1 MTTDDVEAP
10 ADDTTDL
17 TSTAKDF
24 GGEVS
29 EEPAVDQQPDLHAIA
44 KDFGGQQVSE
54 PTQATQAPIDLSS
67 ISKDFGGE
75 VVGEPTGQPAKTV
88 DLSSVA
94 KEFGG
99 EVVGAPTP
107 STTLSVGGKPYVSG
121 QFTPE
126 EAEAIGKSP
135 AAQAFAGPPSTV
147 LRQPTPPDVQLP
159 DAPQFTRGRFTGL
172 PSGSQ
177 PFQVRDPLLTEPM
190 VAGTDQIAK
199 GVETL
204 GRQLAHP
211 QVLPTEAHVM
221 QQGRPGE
228 DKETM
233 NALSD
238 IMEGAAKGLTPVV
251 VAAALADLPGTAA
264 TLGLSYVMSK
274 GAEKAAMYAGA
285 DEDTQRFLSNFA
297 GAVTALGMGSRQ
309 VAELRARFGE
319 GVEAGKSQRE
329 ASDIAGNQ
337 GFENARPVGRSR
349 SGRLLENPETGRPG
363 LPGPGESAAGVPVE
377 LPETKPKP
385 SAPTGGQVSDAQR
398 RMIADQR
405 TPTLR
410 DALTSVRADIDNV
423 LERQARITLMAPNAP
438 SPATPEGRKHLP
450 LGDRLAFEQLPDKMA
465 YADALEKELTSRLQ
479 RVADSQP
486 GGIGEIVT
494 VGSRPGRFASIDVA
508 AKEEG
513 GTPVDDAGRDL
524 GGYAGP
530 ERRQASGEA
539 PEGVERR
546 KLPAD
551 QVREDLRDPD
561 MVRQANAMREAD
573 RSARAGE
580 PATLSAASPT
590 VDVATAKEFGGEVA
604 EEPAHAFGSTQ
615 ANLPEEHATAVRKFA
630 GKYIKPE
637 DLTGGGVETQPHVT
651 VKYGLHGNQEAAV
664 REALKGEGPI
674 TVTLGKTTHFA
685 GVEDGTADAVIAE
698 VDSPDLH
705 RLNKLL
711 ADAVPHT
718 DTHPEYKPHVTI
730 AYVQPGKGKDYD
742 GLDDLVGK
750 KITIPSIAF
759 AGRDEDQVEIQLGG
773 KKSEPETT
781 RSSLMNTANV
791 LKRRDLIGRIVEASR
806 KPEPD
811 VRESFELK
819 GTNGKWYRP
828 QGFPNG
834 VYTTQ
839 PVEKRS
845 TGWAILTRDG
855 TTVGKS
861 YPTREALLENWR
873 KQSDRDAEE
882 FRTALDERDEGGLQD
897 AADYWLKK
905 SPQKEAAPAPAKPKK
920 APVTEMD
927 AAEAARLRKRRT
939 YLLTQVDHPKL
950 SRANRDENKRMLD
963 VVEGKLRA
971 SGAMP
976 GETSDSGDTPETTQ
990 TIYFRSGVKNAPTDF
1005 DGFAD
1010 ANVPVGVTA
1019 DGMSKSVEQ
1028 RVIDYAAKGGKVF
1041 IDSGAFGN
1049 PDVDFV
1055 EVLKTYKRIADAAGA
1070 GVGNLYVVAPDAV
1083 GDQKATFA
1091 IQDVYVDKLREL
1103 ADMDVR
1109 IILPLQ
1115 KPAGDD
1121 DISLT
1126 DMLILARRRFG
1137 GSVVAGIPF
1146 NKAAFTVEDVVEA
1159 LKANRDGFGSDEI
1172 GAIHLL
1178 GIGEKNKAHDAVVKA
1193 IQEAAPGIEISTDS
1207 NRISALFGKGRPASS
1222 AVKAKVDERAPE
1234 RIDNDW
1240 ASDTTELAGNLYRGD
1255 IVSFTDGELEKIA
1268 EALNTTPSAV
1278 KTWSKKG
1285 VIQEQIEESGREP
1298 NLDQT
1303 LHDIAMA
1310 RARKTESPKAR
1321 RETITESEEGHAHRP
1336 GQLPERGGR
1345 TAGTA
1350 GAPGEEALA
1359 GVLPEPGQEPERPGA
1374 GGAGHS
1380 DQGGVVA
1387 DGVRGDDGDAP
1398 GPETEPPARGQHVPE
1413 QVAVPPSGDTH
1424 DPGHRPPDYGLTP
1437 ARIKA
1442 IIERGPVVRAQD
1454 NLTAIKIVKTL
1465 AAEERWAT
1473 PAEQEALAKYVGW
1486 GASDMAARLADYPDR
1501 SWSGNEKRIWE
1512 ELREVTTEE
1521 EREALRGSTPN
1532 AHFTYNLYEPI
1543 WNVLEAA
1550 GFTGGRVLEPSVG
1563 TGHAFGFMPADVR
1576 HASTLNAVE
1585 KEPLTAAI
1593 AHHLYPSARVQATG
1607 YEQSRIARGSQDLA
1621 IGNVPFGDF
1630 GVTDPLMPDF
1640 VTERIHNYFFAKAL
1654 EHVRPGGLVVFLTSR
1669 YTLDAVKFTRMR
1681 RYLMEKADF
1690 VGAVRL
1696 PNTAFDKSAKTEVV
1710 TDVIVL
1716 RKLREGEEPKNAEL
1730 FINSDVHPT
1739 LKGAYDYRSGKTAA
1753 IYRSTWY
1760 TEHPELVVGKEGT
1773 EGTMRSAAEYSVTAE
1788 RADVVGGLEEALGQV
1803 LPPGSYEPP
1812 TEAETTRV
1820 VKTVAV
1826 EGKFKAGE
1834 LRVSPDGNGIVSV
1847 DADGT
1852 LSDATPKRL
1861 VKATGAEIVDEAAVD
1876 RIKGMIKIRDARSAL
1891 VAAMRSK
1898 ATTDAEIKKL
1908 QGELGHA
1915 YDRFV
1920 KPHSKDPNWLNK
1932 PANRRVFKNDPEV
1945 ATIMALEKI
1954 KTRATISEN
1963 KHGKKILR
1971 LAYDVTGKAD
1981 IFTKRTVGA
1990 DPDIDHVDT
1999 PKDAM
2004 LTSLGVKGHIDWPY
2018 MAKLMTGGSSRAAI
2032 HSLKEKLAE
2041 EGLVF
2046 QQPDGSHAI
2055 AEEYLSGDVVS
2066 KLEDAMTDPDTFA
2079 KNIEALQA
2087 VQPAPKTKEDLMDGR
2102 VSTALGAHWV
2112 DPKDMSRFVA
2122 EQLGVKPSNVTFRI
2136 HGTETLVRWDYAAS
2150 QAAESSSERHALAVH
2165 YDSNSKHYG
2174 FIDLVMDAINLK
2186 VPHLGHYEGQGKDRY
2201 FVREP
2206 EAELAARA
2214 NQETLRDAW
2223 RTFVFTNDDVAERLL
2238 GVFNTRFNRT
2248 VERQFDGSH
2257 MVYPGMAD
2265 LYNSA
2270 GEQLHFFP
2278 HQNRGVWRT
2287 LTSGNTLLAHEVG
2300 AGKTFEMIATAMEM
2314 RRTGRATKPMI
2325 TVPTYLLKQ
2334 WEQDIV
2340 RLYPNVKLLA
2350 FTEKDLTKSKRQEA
2364 MARIANGNWD
2374 IVLVP
2379 HSSFGLLKVSDERM
2393 NRVMEE
2399 WIKELEAAMAAEGD
2413 SDSQS
2418 VKEMERQKK
2427 RIEDKVKKKSEKL
2440 NKGTDNALTW
2450 EQLGVDALFVDEA
2463 QAFKNLFFFTKVENV
2478 RGLSRSEADRSL
2490 DLYVKIQDLNEQS
2503 NYRNLVLATAT
2514 PVMNSIA
2521 EIYTMQRYLQPQVLK
2536 QYGID
2541 NFDNWYAMF
2550 AQAVP
2555 TIERQPD
2562 ESYKE
2567 VMRLRKYQ
2575 NLQLLSKM
2583 VREVM
2588 DYVGWRDMPYLKLPK
2603 IKNNRIEIV
2612 QTEQHQMYGVIRDWF
2627 EYRMAELKANPP
2639 HIKRDGTYVAPER
2652 HDPLTGAPLGKHDN
2666 ILTVMTDAKKS
2677 AVDLRLV
2684 LGSRVA
2690 DWLGSRVQVAADKMM
2705 ETYVAEKAK
2714 KGVQLVFL
2722 DMGTPK
2728 NPPPLTFLAGVEVED
2743 ETEGENDEAE
2753 DEEDDALSAQ
2763 VEGDT
2768 DTFNLYDSV
2777 KAALVKRG
2785 VKPDEIAYIHQAKN
2799 PAERVALFEAA
2810 NAGKIRFLLAS
2821 TDKGGVGMNI
2831 QERLAAIHEL
2841 DAPRAQRPGDLRQRM
2856 GRGIRQGN
2864 SYPEVRLVRYVTK
2877 GTTDE
2882 WLWGLLSTKD
2892 EQIQQFY
2899 RGDVSNLEEDDPS
2912 TMSLEEAQIRASN
2925 DPRGIELTEL
2935 KGKMV
2940 RLEAQ
2945 AGAAERAM
2953 LNAAAD
2959 VSRGKS
2965 KLSYAKE
2972 ELQTLEAWT
2981 KASFVSRR
2989 GKSFDITIGGKKYT
3003 DRDEAGKAFIA
3014 TIQPIADE
3022 EAKESEPKLVA
3033 QIGDRPV
3040 YAQFSGWD
3048 YVSKDL
3054 VRVGDKIVKK
3064 DVRHHAIKVSV
3075 WMVGSDIG
3083 ASDMQSA
3090 HVDQADVD
3098 KPKTLGLGQ
3107 NPVTS
3112 LVNFYETI
3120 PNYAAKHL
3128 SDIEKAEAQIAQ
3140 GQRVID
3146 HPSDAIDKYRHSKA
3160 RLTSLEQELKAESEA
3175 RSKANGPQEAPKPG
3189 EESLAKRIEREGR
3202 EATPEE
3208 LAQIDRE
3215 KWTPRVYTSGF
3226 VPPNGSASAI
3236 AVPLE
3241 APAVVPY
3248 ETNLTE
3254 RPDGPYRQ
3262 FGSFY
3267 QAITPKVETPHFWVF
3282 KEPAP
3287 SSPEQ
3292 KWSVT
3297 HRGTGMSASKFGTVA
3312 EARMFAEA
3320 IESGRYLDPTAFDF
3334 DTAEIPPEKLATMR
3348 GIPDLVRRIKAGET
3362 LETEAPAARAK
3373 SSDAAV
3379 VAAATGTKPKNPDIR
3394 GEKGEISLKP
3404 LVEVVGIAANELAGM
3419 KDALRFVFAPDTR
3432 TEESR
3437 SAAATGRAHIAARDQ
3452 KVGALRRTLGD
3463 IKKQM
3468 DGWSH
3473 DQSMAF
3479 WDVMEGISDPST
3491 LDPTTRQ
3498 IAANYRDILD
3508 LWRDEVVKRDLIK
3521 NYIENYWGHEW
3532 VRGTS
3537 LEHAVRKLFGRRPI
3551 QGPESF
3557 RKKRSIPTM
3566 REGIEDFHLEPVSW
3580 NPTEQMIR
3588 KITEIANSVMAYDWR
3603 ADMKRQG
3610 LMKFVP
3616 EGQYK
3621 KVPPGWEIFPDTF
3634 IGTVYGPQHITVKD
3648 DKGDVYAGK
3657 PTFGRLV
3664 AGRYYGP
3671 PEVVRLIKNHL
3682 APGLWGKSATFDLLR
3697 NVGNKMNML
3706 QLGWSAF
3713 HMWLTGMESVVSKQA
3728 LVFDLLQRGEW
3739 DKAARKQAEVG
3750 PWTPVVDLVR
3760 GNRALKTFY
3769 SSSAD
3774 ATSKDLNDIVNQII
3788 QGGGGF
3794 GWSLFE
3800 HEGAPKKFMAAMR
3813 GAIGAIASGEY
3824 GRATAKAG
3832 ETVARG
3838 LPALIEL
3845 PTTLIM
3851 EQWVPRLKVA
3861 AFLDMAQMEIDSL
3874 GPGATLDDA
3883 RRVLGE
3889 VWDSIDNR
3897 FGQLRYDNLF
3907 WHRTFRDMSMA
3918 SVRAVGWN
3926 VGSIR
3931 EMFGAPTAQFKRVLD
3946 NAAAGG
3952 HGAGGGK
3959 PPSGTGTGTGA
3970 STQPPNG
3977 PKRQPWLHRKMAWF
3991 IAMIWIYGI
4000 TGAVYTY
4007 LMTGKRPETMKDY
4020 FFPKD
4025 DTGHRRFV
4033 PGYFHDLYSWT
4044 THPVTTAAHKVQSI
4058 LTILY
4063 EILSNED
4070 YYGVEVHDA
4079 QDPFVKQRMDD
4090 LRHVFNGFKPFSLTN
4105 AERAME
4111 ASDTDAQRVEK
4122 WLLQVVSPTTPA
4134 PAEIDRSKAEQLL
4147 YDMGARERHVKTKS
4161 EAQILAEKKVI
4172 REGFKP
4178 GASAS
4183 ARTAAQ
4189 AALQSG
4195 DISKSQAK
4203 VAIKAGVRQQSY
4215 LQFEFSRQP
4224 LDKALSVYEAAT
4236 PEERANLRPFLM
4248 RKAQA
4253 DLKTAP
4259 RNVARDLF
4267 ARFIVARDL
4276 PVAR

>member
-1 MTTDDVEAP
+1 MTTDDIEAP

-17 TSTAKDF
+17 TSTAKDV

-29 EEPAVDQQPDLHAIA
+29 EEPAADQKQPDLTAIA
-44 KDFGGQQVSE
+44 QEFGGKVVSE
-54 PTQATQAPIDLSS
+54 PEQATQKPIDLSA
-67 ISKDFGGE
+67 IA
-75 VVGEPTGQPAKTV
+75 Q
-88 DLSSVA
+88 
-94 KEFGG
+94 EFGG
-99 EVVGAPTP
+99 KEVSEPVGQTSKPIDLAAIAQEFGGREVGAPTP
-107 STTLSVGGKPYVSG
+107 PTTLSIGGKPYVTG

-135 AAQAFAGPPSTV
+135 AAQSFAGPTSTV
-147 LRQPTPPDVQLP
+147 LQQVQPPQEPQ
-159 DAPQFTRGRFTGL
+159 APQFTRGRFTGL
-172 PSGSQ
+172 PAGSQ

-190 VAGTDQIAK
+190 IA
-199 GVETL
+199 GVEKIAGGVEVL

-228 DKETM
+228 DKAAM
-233 NALSD
+233 NAMSD
-238 IMEGAAKGLTPVV
+238 IMEGSAKGLTPVI
-251 VAAALADLPGTAA
+251 VAAAVADLPGTLA

-274 GAEKAAMYAGA
+274 GAEKAAMYSGA
-285 DEDTQRFLSNFA
+285 DDDTQRFLSNFA

-309 VAELRARFGE
+309 VRELRARFGE
-319 GVEAGKSQRE
+319 GVEAGKAQRE
-329 ASDIAGNQ
+329 AADIAGNQ
-337 GFENARPVGRSR
+337 GFENARPVGRGT
-349 SGRLLENPETGRPG
+349 SGRLLENPVTSAPG
-363 LPGPGESAAGVPVE
+363 LPAAGESAAGAPVE
-377 LPETKPKP
+377 LPEPKPKP
-385 SAPTGGQVSDAQR
+385 SAPSGGTLTRAQKQT
-398 RMIADQR
+398 IGEQNL
-405 TPTLR
+405 TELK

-423 LERQARITLMAPNAP
+423 LERQGRIMQMAPNAP

-450 LGDRLAFEQLPDKMA
+450 LGDRLAFEQLPNKMA
-465 YADALEKELTSRLQ
+465 YAEALEKAIGGRLEH
-479 RVADSQP
+479 VASTQP
-486 GGIGEIVT
+486 GGAGEIQT
-494 VGSRPGRFASIDVA
+494 A
-508 AKEEG
+508 E
-513 GTPVDDAGRDL
+513 TPVDEAGREL

-530 ERRQASGEA
+530 ERRQAPGEP

-546 KLPAD
+546 LPAD
-551 QVREDLRDPD
+551 QVRKDLQDPE
-561 MVRQANAMREAD
+561 MVRQANAMRAAD

-580 PATLSAASPT
+580 PTTLAAATPTAT
-590 VDVATAKEFGGEVA
+590 VDVATAKEFGGEVSA
-604 EEPAHAFGSTQ
+604 EPMHTFGSTQ
-615 ANLPEEHATAVRKFA
+615 ANLPDEHATAVRQFA

-637 DLTGGGVETQPHVT
+637 DLAEGGVETQPHVT

-664 REALKGEGPI
+664 REALKDEGPI

-685 GVEDGTADAVIAE
+685 GVEDGKADAVIAE

-705 RLNKLL
+705 RLNKLIG
-711 ADAVPHT
+711 DAVPNS
-718 DTHPEYKPHVTI
+718 DEHPEYKPHVTI

-742 GLDDLVGK
+742 GLEDLVGK
-750 KITIPSIAF
+750 KMTIPSIAF
-759 AGRDEDQVEIQLGG
+759 ASRDEDQVEIPLGG
-773 KKSEPETT
+773 KKGLERSRVKPDDVVFDAAGNRVNPAMAVQVKTDDGRRLQALVDEARVRKGTSEESSYAAELLHKIDAGEMTEAEAWADHEQHMERYNKLVDAAAARLTGGKPAERLGEPEKPAVPKLTYDDFEKQYEEAFRGLMKYKPNEVGSHVYAEKMAALADAYPKWADMVENAVSEKVQDEQHAAT
-781 RSSLMNTANV
+781 QKEAEAPVVAPNGAKVSYNAGQHGIEVSFPAKPSLDVLHKLKANGYRWSGTNKVWYRKVKQTVEHELHAARSLVGADETKAGEETPKSRAINRDERWRVARARSRV
-791 LKRRDLIGRIVEASR
+791 LGVDISHLDTLDEAEAAVSEAEEAKDR
-806 KPEPD
+806 KPE
-811 VRESFELK
+811 VA
-819 GTNGKWYRP
+819 
-828 QGFPNG
+828 
-834 VYTTQ
+834 TQ
-839 PVEKRS
+839 PV
-845 TGWAILTRDG
+845 A
-855 TTVGKS
+855 
-861 YPTREALLENWR
+861 
-873 KQSDRDAEE
+873 
-882 FRTALDERDEGGLQD
+882 
-897 AADYWLKK
+897 
-905 SPQKEAAPAPAKPKK
+905 
-920 APVTEMD
+920 EMD
-927 AAEAARLRKRRT
+927 AAEAARLRKRRA

-950 SRANRDENKRMLD
+950 SKKDRDENKRMLG

-971 SGAMP
+971 AGAMP
-976 GETSDSGDTPETTQ
+976 ETAETS
-990 TIYFRSGVKNAPTDF
+990 KK
-1005 DGFAD
+1005 
-1010 ANVPVGVTA
+1010 TA
-1019 DGMSKSVEQ
+1019 
-1028 RVIDYAAKGGKVF
+1028 
-1041 IDSGAFGN
+1041 
-1049 PDVDFV
+1049 
-1055 EVLKTYKRIADAAGA
+1055 
-1070 GVGNLYVVAPDAV
+1070 
-1083 GDQKATFA
+1083 
-1091 IQDVYVDKLREL
+1091 EL
-1103 ADMDVR
+1103 
-1109 IILPLQ
+1109 
-1115 KPAGDD
+1115 PA
-1121 DISLT
+1121 
-1126 DMLILARRRFG
+1126 
-1137 GSVVAGIPF
+1137 
-1146 NKAAFTVEDVVEA
+1146 TVEEPIVE
-1159 LKANRDGFGSDEI
+1159 K
-1172 GAIHLL
+1172 
-1178 GIGEKNKAHDAVVKA
+1178 
-1193 IQEAAPGIEISTDS
+1193 EA
-1207 NRISALFGKGRPASS
+1207 
-1222 AVKAKVDERAPE
+1222 
-1234 RIDNDW
+1234 
-1240 ASDTTELAGNLYRGD
+1240 
-1255 IVSFTDGELEKIA
+1255 
-1268 EALNTTPSAV
+1268 
-1278 KTWSKKG
+1278 
-1285 VIQEQIEESGREP
+1285 
-1298 NLDQT
+1298 
-1303 LHDIAMA
+1303 
-1310 RARKTESPKAR
+1310 
-1321 RETITESEEGHAHRP
+1321 EEGHAHRP
-1336 GQLPERGGR
+1336 GQLPERGSGA
-1345 TAGTA
+1345 AGAT
-1350 GAPGEEALA
+1350 GAPGKEALA
-1359 GVLPEPGQEPERPGA
+1359 EVLPESGPEPERPGA
-1374 GGAGHS
+1374 GGAGHG

-1387 DGVRGDDGDAP
+1387 HGVRSDVGHAQGSEA
-1398 GPETEPPARGQHVPE
+1398 EPPARGQYVSEP
-1413 QVAVPPSGDTH
+1413 VAVPPSGDTH

-1437 ARIKA
+1437 ERIKT

-1454 NLTAIKIVKTL
+1454 NLNAIKLVKQLTT
-1465 AAEERWAT
+1465 EDRWAT
-1473 PAEQEALAKYVGW
+1473 PEEQDVLAKYVGW

-1501 SWSGNEKRIWE
+1501 NWSGNEKRIWE
-1512 ELREVTTEE
+1512 ELQAVTTDE

-1543 WNVLEAA
+1543 WKVLEAA

-1585 KEPLTAAI
+1585 KEPITAAI

-1669 YTLDAVKFTRMR
+1669 YTMDSVKYTRLR

-1716 RKLREGEEPKNAEL
+1716 RKLREGEEPKNAEA
-1730 FINSDVHPT
+1730 FVTSDEHPT
-1739 LKGAYDYRSGKTAA
+1739 LKGVYDYRKGSTAK

-1760 TEHPELVVGKEGT
+1760 TEHPELIVGKEGT
-1773 EGTMRSAAEYSVTAE
+1773 EGTMRSSAEYSVTAE
-1788 RADVVGGLEEALGQV
+1788 RADVVGGLEKALGQV

-1812 TEAETTRV
+1812 TEAETVRGGA
-1820 VKTVAV
+1820 KTVVV

-1861 VKATGAEIVDEAAVD
+1861 VKATGKEIVDEGAVD
-1876 RIKGMIKIRDARSAL
+1876 RIKGMIKIRDARTAL
-1891 VAAMRSK
+1891 VTAMRSK

-1908 QGELGHA
+1908 QGEMGHA

-1920 KPHSKDPNWLNK
+1920 RPHSKDPNWLNK

-1945 ATIMALEKI
+1945 ATIMALEKV
-1954 KTRATISEN
+1954 KTRATVSED

-1990 DPDIDHVDT
+1990 DPEIEHVDT
-1999 PKDAM
+1999 PKDAL

-2032 HSLKEKLAE
+2032 VMVKEKLAE

-2066 KLEDAMTDPDTFA
+2066 KLEDAMTDPETFA

-2087 VQPAPKTKEDLMDGR
+2087 IQPAPKTKEDLMDGR

-2112 DPKDMSRFVA
+2112 DPKDMSKFVA
-2122 EQLGVKPSNVTFRI
+2122 EQLGVQPRNVTFRI

-2150 QAAESSSERHALAVH
+2150 QAAETASERHALAVH
-2165 YDSNSKHYG
+2165 YDSNRKHYG

-2223 RTFVFTNDDVAERLL
+2223 RDFVFTNDDVAERLL

-2248 VERQFDGSH
+2248 VERSFDGSH

-2265 LYNSA
+2265 LYNAA
-2270 GEQLHFFP
+2270 GERLHFFP

-2350 FTEKDLTKSKRQEA
+2350 FTEDDLTKSKRQEA

-2399 WIKELEAAMAAEGD
+2399 WIAELEAAIAGETD

-2418 VKEMERQKK
+2418 VKEMERQKR
-2427 RIEDKVKKKSEKL
+2427 RIEDKVKKKAEKL

-2503 NYRNLVLATAT
+2503 NHRNLVLATAT

-2536 QYGID
+2536 QYGVD

-2588 DYVGWRDMPYLKLPK
+2588 DYVGWKDMPYLKLPK
-2603 IKNNRIEIV
+2603 IKNGRIEIV
-2612 QTEQHQMYGVIRDWF
+2612 QTEQHPMYPVIRDWF
-2627 EYRMAELKANPP
+2627 SYRMEELKRNPP

-2652 HDPLTGAPLGKHDN
+2652 HDPLTGAPMGKHDN

-2684 LGSRVA
+2684 LGNRAA
-2690 DWLGSRVQVAADKMM
+2690 DWPGSRVQVAADKMM

-2728 NPPPLTFLAGVEVED
+2728 KPEPLTFLANVEVED
-2743 ETEGENDEAE
+2743 ETEGETDEA
-2753 DEEDDALSAQ
+2753 DTEEEDALSAQ
-2763 VEGDT
+2763 VEGDL
-2768 DTFNLYDSV
+2768 DTFNLYDTV
-2777 KAALVKRG
+2777 KAALIKRG
-2785 VKPDEIAYIHQAKN
+2785 VKPDEIAFIHQAKN
-2799 PAERVALFEAA
+2799 PAERVALFEAV

-2821 TDKGGVGMNI
+2821 TDKGGVGMNV

-2841 DAPRAQRPGDLRQRM
+2841 DAPSKQRPGDLRQRM

-2864 SYPEVRLVRYVTK
+2864 SYPDVRLVRYVTK

-2912 TMSLEEAQIRASN
+2912 TMSFEEAQIRASN

-2935 KGKMV
+2935 KGKIA

-2953 LNAAAD
+2953 INAKSD
-2959 VSRGKS
+2959 VSRGRT
-2965 KLSYAKE
+2965 KLTYAGD
-2972 ELQTLEAWT
+2972 ELKTLEAWT
-2981 KASFVSRR
+2981 KDSFVSRR
-2989 GKSFDITIGGKKYT
+2989 GKGFDITIGGKKYA
-3003 DRDEAGKAFIA
+3003 DREEAGQAFIA
-3014 TIQPIADE
+3014 AIQPIADE
-3022 EAKESEPKLVA
+3022 EDKESEPKLVA
-3033 QIGDRPV
+3033 EMGGRPI

-3048 YVSKDL
+3048 YVSKDI
-3054 VRVGDKIVKK
+3054 VKEGDKLVKK

-3075 WMVGSDIG
+3075 WMV
-3083 ASDMQSA
+3083 ASDVGAADMQAA

-3112 LVNFYETI
+3112 LVNFYENI
-3120 PNYAAKHL
+3120 PGYAAKL
-3128 SDIEKAEAQIAQ
+3128 RMDIETAEAQIAQ

-3146 HPSDAIDKYRHSKA
+3146 HPSDAIDKFRTSKA
-3160 RLTSLEQELKAESEA
+3160 RLTALEQELKAESEA
-3175 RSKANGPQEAPKPG
+3175 RSKENGPQQAPKPG
-3189 EESLAKRIEREGR
+3189 EEPLAKRIEREGR

-3215 KWTPRVYTSGF
+3215 KWTPKVYTSGF

-3254 RPDGPYRQ
+3254 RPNGPYRSVQ
-3262 FGSFY
+3262 LGAAGSGY
-3267 QAITPKVETPHFWVF
+3267 QAITPKLETPHFWVF
-3282 KEPAP
+3282 KEPSP
-3287 SSPEQ
+3287 SSPDQ
-3292 KWSVT
+3292 KWNVT
-3297 HRGTGMSASKFGTVA
+3297 HRGSGVSTSRFGTVA

-3320 IESGRYLDPTAFDF
+3320 IESGRYIDPTAFDF
-3334 DTAEIPPEKLATMR
+3334 DTAQIPTEKRSMMAGIGNLLAKIR
-3348 GIPDLVRRIKAGET
+3348 NGEKV
-3362 LETEAPAARAK
+3362 ETEAPAARAK

-3379 VAAATGTKPKNPDIR
+3379 VTAATGTKSKNPDIR

-3404 LVEVVGIAANELAGM
+3404 LAEIVGIAASELHGL
-3419 KDALRFVFAPDTR
+3419 KDGLRLIFAPDTR

-3437 SAAATGRAHIAARDQ
+3437 AAAGTGRAHIAARDQ
-3452 KVGALRRTLGD
+3452 KVGALRRTLGS
-3463 IKKQM
+3463 INRQM

-3491 LDPTTRQ
+3491 LDPATQQ
-3498 IAANYRDILD
+3498 IAAAYRDILD
-3508 LWRDEVVKRDLIK
+3508 LWRDQVVKRNLIR

-3588 KITEIANSVMAYDWR
+3588 KITEMANSVMAHDWR

-3621 KVPPGWEIFPDTF
+3621 KVPPGWELFPDTF
-3634 IGTVYGPQHITVKD
+3634 VGTVYGPQHITVKD
-3648 DKGDVYAGK
+3648 EKGDVYAGK

-3671 PEVVRLIKNHL
+3671 PEVVRLVKNHL

-3697 NVGNKMNML
+3697 NIGNKMNMM

-3728 LVFDLLQRGEW
+3728 LVFDLIQRGEW

-3750 PWTPVVDLVR
+3750 PWTPIVDLVR

-3769 SSSAD
+3769 SRSAD

-3800 HEGAPKKFMAAMR
+3800 HEGAPKKFMTAMR
-3813 GAIGAIASGEY
+3813 GAIGAIAAGDY
-3824 GRATAKAG
+3824 GRAAAKTG
-3832 ETVARG
+3832 ETALRG
-3838 LPALIEL
+3838 IPALIEL

-3851 EQWVPRLKVA
+3851 EQWVPRLKIA

-3874 GPGATLDDA
+3874 GPDATLDDA

-3931 EMFGAPTAQFKRVLD
+3931 EMFGAPTAQFKRIVD
-3946 NAAAGG
+3946 NV
-3952 HGAGGGK
+3952 GAGGGGRL
-3959 PPSGTGTGTGA
+3959 PPG
-3970 STQPPNG
+3970 PPEVPMTSAGKDNEG
-3977 PKRQPWLHRKMAWF
+3977 NKRFVPKRQPWLHRKMAWF

-4007 LMTGKRPETMKDY
+4007 LMTGKRPETLKDY

-4025 DTGHRRFV
+4025 NTGHRRFV

-4063 EILSNED
+4063 EILVNED

-4079 QDPFVKQRMDD
+4079 QDSFVKQRMDD
-4090 LRHVFNGFKPFSLTN
+4090 IRHVFNGFKPFSLTN

-4134 PAEIDRSKAEQLL
+4134 PAEIDRTKAEQLL
-4147 YDMGARERHVKTKS
+4147 YDMGARERHVKTKT
-4161 EAQILAEKKVI
+4161 EAAILAEKKVI

-4178 GASAS
+4178 GASAA

-4189 AALQSG
+4189 AAVQSG
-4195 DISKSQAK
+4195 DISKAQAK
-4203 VAIKAGVRQQSY
+4203 IAIKAGVRQQSY

-4236 PEERANLRPFLM
+4236 PEERSNLRPFLL

-4267 ARFIVARDL
+4267 ARFIAARDL